1 MQGSSSET
9 TMETDL
15 DPKNVGTE
23 YLVEAIVRKKLLFK
37 ARPKP
42 IIVVKK

>member
-1 MQGSSSET
+1 
-9 TMETDL
+9 METDS
-15 DPKNVGTE
+15 KNVDSE
-23 YLVEAIVRKKLLFK
+23 YLVEAIIRKKLLFK

>member
-1 MQGSSSET
+1 MDMDGDHSSQKKIES
-9 TMETDL
+9 
-15 DPKNVGTE
+15 E

-42 IIVVKK
+42 IIANVMKK

>member
-1 MQGSSSET
+1 
-9 TMETDL
+9 METDS
-15 DPKNVGTE
+15 DSKNVDSE
-23 YLVEAIVRKKLLFK
+23 YLVEAIIRKKLLFK

>member
-1 MQGSSSET
+1 MDAEAA
-9 TMETDL
+9 
-15 DPKNVGTE
+15 TE
-23 YLVEAIVRKKLLFK
+23 YLVEAVVRKKLLFK

>member
-1 MQGSSSET
+1 
-9 TMETDL
+9 MEVDV
-15 DPKNVGTE
+15 DPKNVSSE
-23 YLVEAIVRKKLLFK
+23 YLVEAVVRKKLLFK